1 MFYISNYIAANKI
14 CLNIY
19 SQMSNV
25 SHNCYCFH
33 NYPVE
38 CIGLGIKNCFIY
50 SDNLSMNY
58 VDKLLKV
65 YGENTELEYD
75 KWTFEH
81 QYVSGMRKWVANI
94 VPVELLTR
102 SLKDTVNS
110 LMTLN
115 QDGNFYKHFPDNVET
130 PNYGDNW
137 GVIANYIEIN
147 NRAIAQM
154 GVNVCKNGLFS
165 TIKLLPAIPPSAK
178 SWANCIILSQIFPN
192 IYGDGY
198 NKPADVENSIYGIKL
213 NAGFSK
219 NIINYDIE
227 NVMNSIEQ
235 FRAFNDLAHF
245 HGIKTGFRTVI
256 SADQI
261 KVVLADESDITFDWN
276 NSEHFDLFLNSHIEL
291 INMGFEAI
299 FIDSAKHIGGYDME
313 NYTGVGALPSYE
325 QMQYIIHEIRSRT
338 GKTNLSFVGEKSSG
352 DFERYKN
359 LGLST
364 GTGFIDPDDFHTVRD
379 NAIVY
384 KYSRDY
390 SPGVEVSNDND
401 LGGRTYEQRLHRI
414 NNSIFAYEFP
424 SDKLASFMQMEDLF
438 PLRYDTNTHHLMMSN
453 PSYSTDGTCE
463 SHWENLFAKDDGRE
477 YNRKVAEL
485 FAHCL
490 NL

>member
-1 MFYISNYIAANKI
+1 
-14 CLNIY
+14 
-19 SQMSNV
+19 
-25 SHNCYCFH
+25 
-33 NYPVE
+33 
-38 CIGLGIKNCFIY
+38 
-50 SDNLSMNY
+50 MNY
-58 VDKLLKV
+58 VNKLLKIL
-65 YGENTELEYD
+65 GENIRLVPD
-75 KWTFEH
+75 KWTIKH
-81 QYVSGMRKWVANI
+81 QFVSGMRKWVANI
-94 VPVELLTR
+94 VPAELLVR
-102 SLKDTVNS
+102 SIKDAVNS
-110 LMTLN
+110 IMTLN
-115 QDGNFYKHFPDNVET
+115 QDGNFYEYFPDNIET

-154 GVNVCKNGLFS
+154 TGNTCKNGLFG

-213 NAGFSK
+213 NTDYSK
-219 NIINYDIE
+219 NIIDFDIADKITP
-227 NVMNSIEQ
+227 SEQ
-235 FRAFNDLAHF
+235 FKAFNDLAHF
-245 HGIKTGFRTVI
+245 HGLKTGFRTVI

-261 KVVLADESDITFDWN
+261 KVVQSDGSDIPFDWN
-276 NSEHFDLFLNSHIEL
+276 NSEHFNLFLNSHIDL
-291 INMGFEAI
+291 INLGFEAI
-299 FIDSAKHIGGYDME
+299 FIDSAKHIGGYDMG
-313 NYTGVGALPSYE
+313 NYTGVGALPTYE

-379 NAIVY
+379 SAISH
-384 KYSRDY
+384 KYSKDY

-414 NNSIFAYEFP
+414 NNSLFAYEFP

-453 PSYSTDGTCE
+453 PSYSQDGTPE
-463 SHWENLFAKDDGRE
+463 SHWENLFAHSNGRE
-477 YNRKVAEL
+477 YNKKVGEL
-485 FAHCL
+485 FAHSL